1 MFLNFLRAAVPEF
14 DCTDCKRL
22 PTLTCIVK
30 YKKKRMGSKY
40 TEIKNKTD
48 LIFFLSVAKL
58 ANEASVEL
66 SNIFNVLVEC
76 LSNFLPVQ
84 SYFSL
89 SVAFYTLHPFS
100 AILLQL

>member
-1 MFLNFLRAAVPEF
+1 
-14 DCTDCKRL
+14 
-22 PTLTCIVK
+22 
-30 YKKKRMGSKY
+30 MGSKY

-58 ANEASVEL
+58 TNETSVEL

-76 LSNFLPVQ
+76 LSNFLPVH

-89 SVAFYTLHPFS
+89 SVAFYTLRRIEWSLRAFAS
-100 AILLQL
+100 MRALCLFFRARAMIKCVLRAASTLLNTTGEK